1 MRTISIPIS
10 GNPVSLW
17 SGTIDVCCIVVRD
30 TMQISIDGIC
40 VKRASLAK
48 DLLYW
53 NSAKVLLVFKSLIW
67 VGVLSN
73 SFSGWKAMKVVIMSK
88 TVTAGNLFY
97 LQRVFLV
104 FCGLILGCS
113 VGCMVAAGR

>member
-1 MRTISIPIS
+1 MWTISIPIS

-53 NSAKVLLVFKSLIW
+53 NSTKVLLVFKSLIW

-88 TVTAGNLFY
+88 TVTAGNLLY

-104 FCGLILGCS
+104 FCRLILGCS